1 MRRDCGKQVYLG
13 KLIICSLMLLYI
25 FLVIIWMI
33 IDFFFLANFLS
44 GGFDTAHSAAR
55 LESISL
61 YLFFN
66 LIRDIVNYQ

>member
-13 KLIICSLMLLYI
+13 KLIICSLILLYI

-33 IDFFFLANFLS
+33 IDFFFLFFSGELFA
-44 GGFDTAHSAAR
+44 GGFDTAHAAAR

-66 LIRDIVNYQ
+66 